1 MIARKIKIKSNMSE
15 INIIFWIGSPLRSHI
30 SSAIIKL
37 NEDGIIQR
45 LKTKWWKKEHG
56 GSACSGGGS
65 GGENTES
72 GGGSVNE
79 LGLQNVGGI
88 FLVLLLGLIVGC
100 VIAVVEKGWKT
111 FTNGRKFL
119 T

>member
-1 MIARKIKIKSNMSE
+1 M
-15 INIIFWIGSPLRSHI
+15 RSYI

-37 NEDGIIQR
+37 NEEGTIQR
-45 LKTKWWKKEHG
+45 LKTKWWKKQNEG
-56 GSACSGGGS
+56 KACSGGE
-65 GGENTES
+65 GGDNNES

-88 FLVLLLGLIVGC
+88 FLVLLLGLVIGC
-100 VIAVVEKGWKT
+100 VTAVMEKWWKK
-111 FTNGRKFL
+111 FTSGRKFL

>member
-1 MIARKIKIKSNMSE
+1 M
-15 INIIFWIGSPLRSHI
+15 RSYI

-37 NEDGIIQR
+37 NEEGTIQR
-45 LKTKWWKKEHG
+45 LKTKWWKKEQSG
-56 GSACSGGGS
+56 GECGGGS
-65 GGENTES
+65 HDSSETGTA
-72 GGGSVNE
+72 SVNE

-88 FLVLLLGLIVGC
+88 FLVLLLGLVMGC
-100 VIAVVEKGWKT
+100 VTAALEKYWKK

>member
-1 MIARKIKIKSNMSE
+1 M
-15 INIIFWIGSPLRSHI
+15 NITFWIGSPLRSHI

-45 LKTKWWKKEHG
+45 LKTKWWKKDHG
-56 GSACSGGGS
+56 GRACGGGGS
-65 GGENTES
+65 GDNTET

-88 FLVLLLGLIVGC
+88 FLVLLLGLIMGC
-100 VIAVVEKGWKT
+100 VTAAVEKVWKR